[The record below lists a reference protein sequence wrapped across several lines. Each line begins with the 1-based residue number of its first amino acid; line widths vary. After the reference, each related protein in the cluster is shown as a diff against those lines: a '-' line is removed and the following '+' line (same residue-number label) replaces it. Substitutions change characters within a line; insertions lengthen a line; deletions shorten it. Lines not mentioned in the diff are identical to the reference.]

1 MSVLFLTPAAFLAVF
16 TWIFLFILVCS
27 VPMVNA
33 SIYPTQPVV
42 ATVYKVAEPAV
53 LNWRSTL
60 KDAEEMGRFKVE
72 LFAGNHTYIGTLARN
87 VQTQSQTYTVYL
99 SPWLRYSGSDYTMR
113 WISEYDP
120 KNIVYTA
127 DFTITGIPDLL
138 SSLPISYDAFPYSDT
153 SAETATATA
162 TQSEASGS
170 SSYSSTVVSPP
181 GSTVYAGPLD
191 TTSGDSHPYSAA
203 HSRRFDARLLF
214 VLWPA
219 IVGFSM
225 AL

>member
-1 MSVLFLTPAAFLAVF
+1 MSVLFLTQAVFQTVF
-16 TWIFLFILVCS
+16 TWIFLFVLLCS
-27 VPMVNA
+27 IPTVNA
-33 SIYPTQPVV
+33 SIYPTQPVMT
-42 ATVYKVAEPAV
+42 TVYKVAEPAM
-53 LNWRSTL
+53 LNWRSTP
-60 KDAEEMGRFKVE
+60 KDAKEMGRFKVE

-87 VQTQSQTYTVYL
+87 IQTQSQTYTVYL

-113 WISEYDP
+113 WISEHDP

-138 SSLPISYDAFPYSDT
+138 SSLPISYNAFPYSDS
-153 SAETATATA
+153 SAETATTSA
-162 TQSEASGS
+162 TQSEAS
-170 SSYSSTVVSPP
+170 
-181 GSTVYAGPLD
+181 AGPLD
-191 TTSGDSHPYSAA
+191 RTSGDSHPYSAA